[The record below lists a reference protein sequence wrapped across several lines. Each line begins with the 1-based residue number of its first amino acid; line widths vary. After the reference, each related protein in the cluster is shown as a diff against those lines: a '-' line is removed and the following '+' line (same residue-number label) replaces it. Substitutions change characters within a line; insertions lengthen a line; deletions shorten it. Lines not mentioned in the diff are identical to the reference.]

1 MELAEIIR
9 YASFAWF
16 AFASI
21 GGNLYLIN
29 LIRRY
34 FRHDHMQRVQ
44 VLQTP
49 QEDKRSERAWRV
61 PVQPAPRK

>member
-34 FRHDHMQRVQ
+34 FRRDHMQRVQ
-44 VLQTP
+44 VLQTAEARNTP
-49 QEDKRSERAWRV
+49 VWRV
-61 PVQPAPRK
+61 PVQPAPRRD